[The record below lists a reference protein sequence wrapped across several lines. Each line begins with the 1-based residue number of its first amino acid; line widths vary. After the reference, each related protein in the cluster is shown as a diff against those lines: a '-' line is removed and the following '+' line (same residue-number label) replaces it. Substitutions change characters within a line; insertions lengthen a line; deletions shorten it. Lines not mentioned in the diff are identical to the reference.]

1 MIVTFRYPLKD
12 DPTKFVDIATTRL
25 ETMLGD
31 TAVAVHPEDPRF
43 QHLIGKE
50 LLHPFIPERKIIIV
64 ADTMVERDFGTGC
77 VKITPAHDPND
88 YGAGQRHNL
97 EFINIFTD
105 DGLINENGGKF
116 KGLKRFECRRVLEEE
131 LKKLNLFVEKN
142 DNKMRLG
149 LCQRSN
155 DVIEPL
161 IKPQW
166 YVKCD
171 EISQKMME
179 VVKTKELKIY
189 PESEEETWYKWIGNL
204 RDWCISRQ
212 LWWGHRIPAYYCFKK
227 GAKPQVNATTENWI
241 AARSLEEAQEKAQKM
256 LNLPLEEIE
265 IEQDGDVLDTWF
277 SSGLFPFSTMGWPNE
292 EHPDFKAFFPN
303 SILETGYDILFFWVA
318 RMVMM
323 SLWLT
328 DKLPFKEVLLHP
340 MVCDSEGKKMS
351 KSRGNVVDPL

>member
-1 MIVTFRYPLKD
+1 MVTFKYPIKD
-12 DPTKFVDIATTRL
+12 DPTKFVEIATTRL

-31 TAVAVHPEDPRF
+31 TGVAVHPEDPRF

-50 LLHPFIPERKIIIV
+50 LIHPFLPERKIVIV

-166 YVKCD
+166 YVKCE
-171 EISQKMME
+171 EISHKMME
-179 VVKTKELKIY
+179 VVKTKELKIL
-189 PESEEETWYKWIGNL
+189 PEAEE
-204 RDWCISRQ
+204 
-212 LWWGHRIPAYYCFKK
+212 
-227 GAKPQVNATTENWI
+227 
-241 AARSLEEAQEKAQKM
+241 
-256 LNLPLEEIE
+256 
-265 IEQDGDVLDTWF
+265 
-277 SSGLFPFSTMGWPNE
+277 
-292 EHPDFKAFFPN
+292 
-303 SILETGYDILFFWVA
+303 
-318 RMVMM
+318 
-323 SLWLT
+323 
-328 DKLPFKEVLLHP
+328 
-340 MVCDSEGKKMS
+340 
-351 KSRGNVVDPL
+351 